1 VTLAANGQRLTRSG
15 GITGISVSGFKS
27 LRDPQHIDIKPLT
40 IIAGVNSSGKS
51 SIVQPLLL
59 LKQTLE
65 APYDPGPLL
74 LNGPNVSITRIEQIL
89 SCRQGRQAAARDFT
103 VAFSVSDL
111 PEVRLRFGKAQSGD
125 LRLIDLTFPIL
136 GSDAISI
143 NERMSQNELVARLPA
158 ELREQ
163 VARFYSTQ
171 EKTSVPIRWAVTRDR
186 WSLRIQA
193 QFENAAPRRL
203 PLITIGPD
211 LNLHESEIGRLIHLP
226 AFRGNPKRT
235 YPTAAVEEKYPGPFN
250 EYTAGIIAAWQNR
263 AEVEKLTQLRRD
275 LERLGL
281 TWKVEARQL
290 DDTSIELLV
299 GRLPHARRGGASDLV
314 NIADVGFG
322 VSQTLPVVVA
332 LLASSAGQLVYLE
345 QPEIHLHPRA
355 QAAFADL
362 LSAAAKRGSRV
373 LVETHSALLIRAIQ
387 TLVAQGILSADDVAL
402 HWFSRDAISGST
414 TIASAMMDRFGAFG
428 DWPEDFDE
436 VQLRADHDYLS
447 AAEAAEAAANE

>member
-1 VTLAANGQRLTRSG
+1 LATNRRRPARDR
-15 GITGISVSGFKS
+15 GITGISVSGYKS
-27 LRDPQHIDIKPLT
+27 LRGPHHIDIKPLT
-40 IIAGVNSSGKS
+40 IIAGLNSSGKS

-89 SCRQGRQAAARDFT
+89 SRGQSRQSASKDFK
-103 VAFSVSDL
+103 VSFAVGGQ
-111 PEVRLRFGKAQSGD
+111 PEVQLRFGKIPSGD
-125 LRLIDLTFPIL
+125 LRLLDLAMPLFSEDPVT
-136 GSDAISI
+136 I
-143 NERMSQNELVARLPA
+143 NERMSSSDLAALIPKEIN
-158 ELREQ
+158 EQ
-163 VARFYSTQ
+163 VGRFYVRDETPKRITWS
-171 EKTSVPIRWAVTRDR
+171 VTRER
-186 WSLRIQA
+186 WSLRINA
-193 QFENAAPRRL
+193 QIDSGRQLSPTL
-203 PLITIGPD
+203 GIGPD
-211 LNLHESEIGRLIHLP
+211 LDLHESEIGRIIHLP

-250 EYTAGIIAAWQNR
+250 EYTAGIVAAWQNR
-263 AEVEKLTQLRRD
+263 KESDKLTQLRND

-322 VSQTLPVVVA
+322 VSQTLPVLVA
-332 LLASSAGQLVYLE
+332 LLAASPGQLVYLE

-362 LSAAAKRGSRV
+362 LSASVERGARV

-387 TLVAQGILSADDVAL
+387 TLVARGILDANDVAL
-402 HWFSRDAISGST
+402 HWFSRDSDSGLT
-414 TIASAMMDRFGAFG
+414 TIASATMDRFGSFG

-436 VQLRADHDYLS
+436 VQLRADHDYLT
-447 AAEAAEAAANE
+447 AAEAAEVDTNE

>member
-1 VTLAANGQRLTRSG
+1 
-15 GITGISVSGFKS
+15 VSGFKS
-27 LRDPQHIDIKPLT
+27 LREPQHIDIRPLT
-40 IIAGVNSSGKS
+40 IIAGLNSSGKS

-65 APYDPGPLL
+65 VPYDPGPLL

-89 SCRQGRQAAARDFT
+89 SRGQSRRTAAKDFS
-103 VAFSVSDL
+103 VAFSLSGL
-111 PEVRLRFGKAQSGD
+111 PEVRLRFGKASSGD
-125 LRLIDLTFPIL
+125 LRLIDLTYPLL
-136 GSDAISI
+136 GSDPVSI
-143 NERMSQNELVARLPA
+143 NERMTQSELDDRIPA
-158 ELREQ
+158 DIKAQ
-163 VARFYSTQ
+163 IGRFFVTQ
-171 EKTSVPIRWAVTRDR
+171 DNAPSSYRWAVTRDR
-186 WSLRIQA
+186 WSIHISA
-193 QFENAAPRRL
+193 QWDGRRQ
-203 PLITIGPD
+203 PGPVVSIGPEID
-211 LNLHESEIGRLIHLP
+211 LYESEIGRIIHLP

-263 AEVEKLTQLRRD
+263 KQTDKLTQLRNN
-275 LERLGL
+275 LEELGL

-299 GRLPHARRGGASDLV
+299 GRLPHARQGGAGDLV

-332 LLASSAGQLVYLE
+332 LLAASPGQLVYLE

-355 QAAFADL
+355 QASFAGL
-362 LSAAAKRGSRV
+362 LSAAMERGARI

-387 TLVAQGILSADDVAL
+387 TLVAEGRLNADDIAL
-402 HWFSRDAISGST
+402 HWFSRDTVSGLT
-414 TIASAMMDRFGAFG
+414 TIASATMDRFGSFG

-436 VQLRADHDYLS
+436 IQLRADHDYLT

>member
-1 VTLAANGQRLTRSG
+1 MARNGRQQERER

-27 LRDPQHIDIKPLT
+27 LRGSHHIDIKPLT
-40 IIAGVNSSGKS
+40 IIAGLNSSGKS

-89 SCRQGRQAAARDFT
+89 SRGQSRQSASKD
-103 VAFSVSDL
+103 FSVSFAVSEM
-111 PEVRLRFGKAQSGD
+111 PEVRLRFGKIPSGD
-125 LRLIDLTFPIL
+125 LRLLDLTTPVFDNHPV
-136 GSDAISI
+136 AI
-143 NERMSQNELVARLPA
+143 NERMSSSDLEALIPKELQ
-158 ELREQ
+158 EQ
-163 VARFYSTQ
+163 VSRFYIRNEERSQ
-171 EKTSVPIRWAVTRDR
+171 KIRWSITRDR
-186 WSLRIQA
+186 WSLRI
-193 QFENAAPRRL
+193 NAHIDKGRQPSPIL
-203 PLITIGPD
+203 GIGPD
-211 LNLHESEIGRLIHLP
+211 LNLYESEIGRIIHLP

-250 EYTAGIIAAWQNR
+250 EYTAGIVAAWQNR
-263 AEVEKLTQLRRD
+263 KETDKLTQLRND

-322 VSQTLPVVVA
+322 VSQTLPVLVA
-332 LLASSAGQLVYLE
+332 LLAASPGQLVYLE

-355 QAAFADL
+355 QAVFADL
-362 LSAAAKRGSRV
+362 LSASVERGARI
-373 LVETHSALLIRAIQ
+373 LVETHSALLIRAVQ
-387 TLVAQGILSADDVAL
+387 TLVARGILDTNDVAL
-402 HWFSRDAISGST
+402 HWFSRDTDSGLT
-414 TIASAMMDRFGAFG
+414 TIASATMDRFGSFG

-436 VQLRADHDYLS
+436 VQLRADHEYLS
-447 AAEAAEAAANE
+447 AAEAAEVAANE